1 MSGSTVAGRIGR
13 LRTDIAGL
21 ALDGLLVTT
30 LANVRYLTG
39 FGGSSALLLVGVEQA
54 VFLTDGRYEQRA
66 ADELA
71 GDVGF
76 DLVVSPDGVGALTTM
91 AELAMRDF
99 AGATIGF
106 ESSNLTHSRWQEL
119 EEAASRVSWK
129 PVAGVVEVLR
139 AVKGEAEIAAVARAA
154 QIAAQ
159 ALGDTIAL
167 VKPGVREVDI
177 AAELDY
183 RMMMLGAERPAFETI
198 VASGARTALPHAMTG
213 GRRLEEG
220 DLLLCDFGA
229 RWQGYHSDL
238 TRTFVIG
245 TPTRLQME
253 RYALVSAAQQA
264 ALDVLKPGILGSE
277 VDSAARRVFAR
288 NGVESRF
295 LHSAGHGLGLE
306 VHEGPRLGS
315 KSEERLAA
323 NMVVTVEPGLY
334 FPGWGGI
341 RIEDDLV
348 VGTDRA
354 RPLVD
359 LEKQRL
365 LALPA

>member
-1 MSGSTVAGRIGR
+1 MSGSAFAGRIGR

-21 ALDGLLVTT
+21 ALDGLLVSG

-39 FGGSSALLLVGVEQA
+39 FSGSSGLLLVGEERA
-54 VFLTDGRYEQRA
+54 VFLTDGRYEQQA
-66 ADELA
+66 AAELA
-71 GDVGF
+71 ADVGF
-76 DLVVSPDGVGALTTM
+76 DLVVSRDGVGALTAM
-91 AELAMRDF
+91 AERATRDF
-99 AGATIGF
+99 GGATIGF
-106 ESSNLTHSRWQEL
+106 ESSNLTHSRWQQL
-119 EEAASRVSWK
+119 EKAASSVSWK
-129 PVAGVVEVLR
+129 PVIGVVELLR
-139 AVKGEAEIAAVARAA
+139 AVKDEREIAAVERAA
-154 QIAAQ
+154 QIAARSL
-159 ALGDTIAL
+159 AETLPL
-167 VKPGVREVDI
+167 VKPGVTEVEI

-183 RMMMLGAERPAFETI
+183 RMLGLGAERPAFETI
-198 VASGARTALPHAMTG
+198 VASGARTALPHATT
-213 GRRLEEG
+213 GRRRVEEG

-238 TRTFVIG
+238 TRTLVIG
-245 TPTRLQME
+245 TPTRLQAE
-253 RYALVSAAQQA
+253 RYELVLAAQQA
-264 ALDVLKPGILGSE
+264 AIDGMMPGVLGSD
-277 VDSAARRVFAR
+277 VDATVRRVFAR
-288 NGVESRF
+288 EGVESQF

-306 VHEGPRLGS
+306 VHEGPRLGN
-315 KSEERLAA
+315 KSDERLSA

-348 VGTDRA
+348 IGTDRP